1 MTNNPHTDVNN
12 KNESIAQN
20 LKNDMFIEKMEIINV
35 SDENLNQILSE
46 QNDILDDLNKNFK
59 PYTPTNSDNSVTNSS
74 ENAQQIDDF
83 DHDSNNDDKDDFID
97 DENSNENSKDNTLDE
112 IELVRRRIEEDLNVY
127 DVTQPNIKDINKR
140 NSFFKQNLDLEFFFK
155 NQSKLYESSTIITNM
170 PFNELFFQTETDN
183 ILLLLTLIRDK
194 VHQLYIDLTKPN
206 EMYLQRAKELIK
218 NNIKIFEGHDAPEK
232 EVYDA
237 YMEDMQNHAHI
248 FVSFVKN
255 LPGFNNICQKDLTSI
270 INGNLPNLLGF
281 KITKLYINGESY
293 FCMKNNLQLTRDWHI
308 RLFGEA
314 HCNAIFEF
322 HNKLS
327 SLKLTNQEMSLL
339 IPFIL
344 TSMGKIFVS

>member
-12 KNESIAQN
+12 KNEPIAQN

>member
-1 MTNNPHTDVNN
+1 M
-12 KNESIAQN
+12 
-20 LKNDMFIEKMEIINV
+20 
-35 SDENLNQILSE
+35 
-46 QNDILDDLNKNFK
+46 
-59 PYTPTNSDNSVTNSS
+59 
-74 ENAQQIDDF
+74 
-83 DHDSNNDDKDDFID
+83 
-97 DENSNENSKDNTLDE
+97 
-112 IELVRRRIEEDLNVY
+112 
-127 DVTQPNIKDINKR
+127 
-140 NSFFKQNLDLEFFFK
+140 
-155 NQSKLYESSTIITNM
+155 YESSTIITNM
-170 PFNELFFQTETDN
+170 PFNDLFLTESDN

-194 VHQLYIDLTKPN
+194 VHQLYIELTKPN
-206 EMYLQRAKELIK
+206 EMYIERAKELIK

-237 YMEDMQNHAHI
+237 YMEDMQNHAQI

-314 HCNAIFEF
+314 HSNAIFEF

-344 TSMGKIFVS
+344 TSIGKIFVC